1 VDTIMTL
8 TEPQHIAIIAPGDRA
23 EATSLR
29 ATVNG
34 MSLPGAVVQTSVES
48 EAAPANPSLD
58 GKATIDG
65 NPTAYVCVGPQCSLP
80 VISTDALRDLLL
92 EARKGQIGPPA

>member
-1 VDTIMTL
+1 V
-8 TEPQHIAIIAPGDRA
+8 EA
-23 EATSLR
+23 E
-29 ATVNG
+29 
-34 MSLPGAVVQTSVES
+34 QT
-48 EAAPANPSLD
+48 PANPALD
-58 GKATIDG
+58 GKTAIDG